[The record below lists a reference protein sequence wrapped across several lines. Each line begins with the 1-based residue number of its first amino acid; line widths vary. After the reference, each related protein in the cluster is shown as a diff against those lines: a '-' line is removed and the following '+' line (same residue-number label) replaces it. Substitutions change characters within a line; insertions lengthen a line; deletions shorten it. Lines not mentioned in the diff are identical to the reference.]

1 MFQTL
6 SQIETGPLET
16 VISQVSDT
24 CTHMDQIKKS
34 IILCKHDKT
43 IPAVKMSHGMIPN
56 NVYRGL
62 TVSLFC
68 IFHVAEESSDI
79 DSIAFNTFPESCETS

>member
-6 SQIETGPLET
+6 SQIETVPLET

-24 CTHMDQIKKS
+24 CTHMDKIKKS
-34 IILCKHDKT
+34 IMSCKHDKT
-43 IPAVKMSHGMIPN
+43 IPAVKMSHGMGLKN
-56 NVYRGL
+56 MYRRL

-68 IFHVAEESSDI
+68 IFPVAGESSDV
-79 DSIAFNTFPESCETS
+79 DSIAFNTFPQRIETS